1 MIRTLAAMALA
12 AALGLGL
19 TACGDTSE
27 PYCRA
32 LKEAQPAFA
41 EMADDPAGLL
51 AQRPLLRQLAGK
63 APDDL
68 TDEWQ
73 TLLSALDAFAVALDK
88 AGIDPAEFRGAPDLA
103 GLDDTQRAAVA
114 QAASL
119 LAAPDVADA
128 TNGIGQQAADVCKVQ
143 IGLG

>member
-1 MIRTLAAMALA
+1 MRTAVVVLLAL
-12 AALGLGL
+12 ALGLGL
-19 TACGDTSE
+19 TACGDPGE

-51 AQRPLLRQLAGK
+51 SHRPLLRQLAGK

-73 TLLSALDAFAVALDK
+73 TLLSALDAFALALDK
-88 AGIDPAEFRGAPDLA
+88 AGIDPAEFGGTDGLS
-103 GLDDTQRAAVA
+103 GLDEDQRTEVA
-114 QAASL
+114 QAASQ